1 MSLTNQ
7 IHAYSVGTD
16 AFYDESEQFIHKR
29 LLKLYKLRAVNRKY
43 KEKENEC
50 SWGTACINR
59 VIKKEKEQLEQ
70 LLNKRLENTEPR
82 PMNPE
87 VLKDKNV
94 ISLFVSSLTRAIG
107 IENNQLSEDI
117 FVVSVYFFQ
126 VFHNIVRD
134 GFTYNGEKYIFLTAS
149 AGQIRTKKAVFI
161 KESTFNRIKM
171 RMMCGLT
178 VEEINEAG
186 GTNENKFLAYL
197 ALGNSAT
204 DVWED
209 FDIDKSIVVDDFET
223 EIQTEVDH
231 ISADYS
237 IKREITGTVIPHMD
251 GCGIMLDKP
260 TRMVRA
266 PWIKGLLV
274 YFPFDKFIQEKC
286 EGKAVVTDI
295 YGQDHDILAED
306 IQYIFTKSQFKM
318 YKFYQSWEDYKQKFK
333 QYHCEACYCNMEEQD
348 IPRARIN
355 YQMLQTLTDMT
366 DEEIATLTKETI
378 EEIEAIGNDFQ
389 TSMKL
394 IGATSYNKNPSY
406 VQEALMI
413 YPELMRD
420 QYSREILKET
430 KKSLIKQAKSGRLRV
445 NGKYLFLSPDLYAFC
460 EWLFLDDINPQGL
473 LKDGEVFTTQFR
485 NGDEVAC
492 LRSPHLYREWA
503 IRQNVRNEELNK
515 WFGETKCV
523 YTSCHDLISR
533 ILQFDVDGD
542 KSLVIKDKL
551 LTSIAKHN
559 MEGICTL
566 SYDLKKAKVGT
577 ISPDNIYH
585 SMTKAYTGGN
595 IGVISNQITKVW
607 NSSNL
612 TKDYDNALKT
622 VKLFTY
628 INNQV
633 IDFAKTLWKVDP
645 PLEVEEMMKRYTKA
659 KPPYFFIY
667 AKDKTKSQVE
677 PPNNST
683 MNRICQSIPNTRVKF
698 AKMCDNFDY
707 RMLMNLDYGFSIS
720 EDNQIVERYNY
731 WNRHQY
737 LFNTEAENAKQED
750 MYMFQQIRKHILE
763 ETNEDINVV
772 VNTLVMYLYTIKT
785 NNMKKTLW
793 ASFGDVLVENLKKN
807 TASLGKVCE
816 ECGDRFVSL
825 QSNHRF
831 CSDECCKKAKAKRVK
846 HKRRTVPP
854 VQTEKVIKN
863 DEVSQNNED
872 IKC

>member
-82 PMNPE
+82 TMNPE

-161 KESTFNRIKM
+161 KESTFNHIKM

-807 TASLGKVCE
+807 TSSLGKVCE

-846 HKRRTVPP
+846 YKRRIVPLA
-854 VQTEKVIKN
+854 QTEKVIKN